1 MRRMRGV
8 AVAAI
13 ALTSVMSMAACA
25 KDSTSS
31 SAGGSGS
38 GSSSGS
44 GCKLETPPTAAAAGS
59 STTTSSS
66 KVDGSAL
73 KVGLAYDIG
82 GRGDASFNDAAA
94 AGLDLAKAQ
103 LGVKAENVKETTASP
118 NESDAAKEARLR
130 QMAQEG
136 YNPIVTVGF
145 AYGPSLQNVAK
156 DFPNTKFAI
165 VDSTVDNSPNVTPL
179 TFTEEQGSFLVG
191 VIAAYKSKSCHVGF
205 VGGVN
210 VPLIQKFQAGFDA
223 GAKAVAKD
231 IKIENKYITPAGDNT
246 GFQAPDKGRLVAQGE
261 LSAGADVIY
270 QAAGNSGKGIFDA
283 VKAKSGT
290 WAIGVDS
297 DQYKQAGVA
306 DDKDIILSSMMKR
319 VDTAVYDFLR
329 GVASND
335 LTSIPKVFNLAVGG
349 VDYATSG
356 GKVDDIK
363 SIVDAYKA
371 QIISGAITVPSTVS
385 GS

>member
-1 MRRMRGV
+1 VRRMRGV

-25 KDSTSS
+25 KDSASS
-31 SAGGSGS
+31 SAGGSGNS
-38 GSSSGS
+38 ASSS

-59 STTTSSS
+59 STTSSS
-66 KVDGSAL
+66 TKVDGSAL

-94 AGLDLAKAQ
+94 AGLDLAKSQ
-103 LGVKAENVKETTASP
+103 LGIKADNIKETTAAP
-118 NESDAAKEARLR
+118 NESDAAKETRLR
-130 QMAQEG
+130 QLAQEG
-136 YNPIVTVGF
+136 FNPIVTVGF
-145 AYGPSLQNVAK
+145 AYGPALQNVAK

-191 VIAAYKSKSCHVGF
+191 VIAAYKSKNCHVGF

-231 IKIENKYITPAGDNT
+231 IKIEDKYITPAGDFT

-261 LSAGADVIY
+261 LSAGAD
-270 QAAGNSGKGIFDA
+270 SGKGIFDA
-283 VKAKSGT
+283 VKAKGGAY
-290 WAIGVDS
+290 AIGVDS
-297 DQYKQAGVA
+297 DQYKQPGVA
-306 DDKDIILSSMMKR
+306 DDKDVIISSMMKR

-335 LTSIPKVFNLAVGG
+335 LTAIPKVFDLSVGG

-356 GKVDDIK
+356 GKIDDIK
-363 SIVDAYKA
+363 STVDAYKA
-371 QIISGAITVPSTVS
+371 QIISGAIKVPSTLP

>member
-8 AVAAI
+8 AVVAV
-13 ALTSVMSMAACA
+13 ALTSVVSLAACA
-25 KDSTSS
+25 KDTGTTGS
-31 SAGGSGS
+31 GGSS
-38 GSSSGS
+38 TQASGS
-44 GCKLETPPTAAAAGS
+44 GCKLATPPAAASGG
-59 STTTSSS
+59 TTSSTAS
-66 KVDGSAL
+66 QKVDGSAL

-94 AGLDLAKAQ
+94 AGLDLAKSQ
-103 LGVKAENVKETTASP
+103 LGIKDANVKETTASP

-130 QMAQEG
+130 GLAQEG

-145 AYGPSLQNVAK
+145 AYAPALGNVAK

-165 VDSTVDNSPNVTPL
+165 VDSTVDNAPNVTPL

-191 VIAAYKSKSCHVGF
+191 VIAAYKSKNCHVGF

-223 GAKAVAKD
+223 GAKAAAKD
-231 IKIENKYITPAGDNT
+231 IQIDDKYISPAGDNT

-261 LSAGADVIY
+261 LADGADVIY

-283 VKAKSGT
+283 VKAKPGT

-297 DQYKQAGVA
+297 DQYKQPGVA
-306 DDKDIILSSMMKR
+306 ADKDVIISSMMKR
-319 VDTAVYDFLR
+319 VDTAVFDFLR
-329 GVASND
+329 AVASNN
-335 LTSIPKVFNLAVGG
+335 LASIPKVFDLAVGG

-356 GKVDDIK
+356 GRIDDIK
-363 SIVDAYKA
+363 GTVDAYKA
-371 QIISGAITVPSTVS
+371 QIISGAIKVPTTPS

>member
-1 MRRMRGV
+1 MRGV
-8 AVAAI
+8 AVATI

-31 SAGGSGS
+31 NAGGSS
-38 GSSSGS
+38 NSASSGS
-44 GCKLETPPTAAAAGS
+44 GCKLATPPTAAAAGS

-94 AGLDLAKAQ
+94 AGLDLAKSQ
-103 LGVKAENVKETTASP
+103 LGIKPENIKETTASP
-118 NESDAAKEARLR
+118 NESDAAKESRLR
-130 QMAQEG
+130 QLAQDG

-145 AYGPSLQNVAK
+145 AYGPALQNVAK
-156 DFPNTKFAI
+156 DFPKTKFAI

-191 VIAAYKSKSCHVGF
+191 VIAAYKSKACHVGF

-223 GAKAVAKD
+223 GAKAAAPD
-231 IKIENKYITPAGDNT
+231 IKIEDKYITPAGDFT

-261 LSAGADVIY
+261 LSAGADVVY

-283 VKAKSGT
+283 VKAKAGT

-297 DQYKQAGVA
+297 DQYKQPTVA
-306 DDKDIILSSMMKR
+306 DDKGIILSSMMKR

-329 GVASND
+329 GVAAGD

-356 GKVDDIK
+356 GQVDDIK

-371 QIISGAITVPSTVS
+371 QIISGAIKVPSTLT

>member
-1 MRRMRGV
+1 VRRMRGV

-13 ALTSVMSMAACA
+13 ALTSVVSLAACA
-25 KDSTSS
+25 KDTGNT
-31 SAGGSGS
+31 GGGNAHA
-38 GSSSGS
+38 SGS
-44 GCKLETPPTAAAAGS
+44 GCKLSTPPTAAAGGTT
-59 STTTSSS
+59 STTESQR
-66 KVDGSAL
+66 VDGSAL

-94 AGLDLAKAQ
+94 AGLDLAKSQ
-103 LGVKAENVKETTASP
+103 LGIKDANVKETTASP

-130 QMAQEG
+130 GLAQDG
-136 YNPIVTVGF
+136 YNPIMTVGF
-145 AYGPSLQNVAK
+145 AYAPALRNVAK

-223 GAKAVAKD
+223 GAKAAAPDV
-231 IKIENKYITPAGDNT
+231 KIDDKYISPAGDNT

-261 LSAGADVIY
+261 LADGSDVIY

-283 VKAKSGT
+283 VRAKSGT

-297 DQYKQAGVA
+297 DQYKQPGVA
-306 DDKDIILSSMMKR
+306 DDRDIIISSMMKR
-319 VDTAVYDFLR
+319 VDTAVFDFLR
-329 GVASND
+329 AVVSNNMG
-335 LTSIPKVFNLAVGG
+335 SIPKVFDLAVGG

-356 GKVDDIK
+356 GKIDDIK
-363 SIVDAYKA
+363 STVDAYKA
-371 QIISGAITVPSTVS
+371 QIISGAIKVPTTPS
-385 GS
+385 GN

>member
-1 MRRMRGV
+1 VRRMRGV

-13 ALTSVMSMAACA
+13 ALTSVVSLAACA
-25 KDSTSS
+25 KDSGSNNAGGGS
-31 SAGGSGS
+31 SA
-38 GSSSGS
+38 SSGS
-44 GCKLETPPTAAAAGS
+44 GCKLATPPTAAAAGT
-59 STTTSSS
+59 TTTSAST

-94 AGLDLAKAQ
+94 AGLDLAKSQ
-103 LGVKAENVKETTASP
+103 LGIKADNIKETTAAP
-118 NESDAAKEARLR
+118 NESDAAKETRLR
-130 QMAQEG
+130 QLAQEG

-145 AYGPSLQNVAK
+145 AYGPALQNVAK

-165 VDSTVDNSPNVTPL
+165 VDSTVENSPNVTPL

-223 GAKAVAKD
+223 GAKAAAPD
-231 IKIENKYITPAGDNT
+231 IKIEDKYITPAGDFT

-261 LSAGADVIY
+261 LATGADVIY

-283 VKAKSGT
+283 VKAKGGAY
-290 WAIGVDS
+290 AIGVDS

-306 DDKDIILSSMMKR
+306 DDKDIIISSMMKR

-335 LTSIPKVFNLAVGG
+335 LTAIPKVFDLSVGG

-356 GKVDDIK
+356 GKIDDIK
-363 SIVDAYKA
+363 STVDAYKA
-371 QIISGAITVPSTVS
+371 QIISGAIKVPSTLS

>member
-1 MRRMRGV
+1 MRGV

-31 SAGGSGS
+31 SAGGSS
-38 GSSSGS
+38 NSASGS
-44 GCKLETPPTAAAAGS
+44 GCKLATPPTAAAAGS

-94 AGLDLAKAQ
+94 AGLDLAKSQ
-103 LGVKAENVKETTASP
+103 LGVKAENVKETTAAP

-130 QMAQEG
+130 QLAQDG

-145 AYGPSLQNVAK
+145 AYGPALQNVAK

-165 VDSTVDNSPNVTPL
+165 VDSTVENSPNVTPL

-191 VIAAYKSKSCHVGF
+191 VIAAYKSKGCHVGF

-223 GAKAVAKD
+223 GAKAAAPD
-231 IKIENKYITPAGDNT
+231 IKIEDKYITPAGDFT

-290 WAIGVDS
+290 YAIGVDS

-306 DDKDIILSSMMKR
+306 DDKDIIISSMMKR

-329 GVASND
+329 GVAAGD
-335 LTSIPKVFNLAVGG
+335 LTSIPKVFDLAVGG

-363 SIVDAYKA
+363 STVDAYKA
-371 QIISGAITVPSTVS
+371 QIISGAIKVPSTVS

>member
-1 MRRMRGV
+1 
-8 AVAAI
+8 
-13 ALTSVMSMAACA
+13 MSLAACA

-31 SAGGSGS
+31 AGGGS
-38 GSSSGS
+38 TSSASGS
-44 GCKLETPPTAAAAGS
+44 GCKLATPPNATAAGT
-59 STTTSSS
+59 STTSGST

-103 LGVKAENVKETTASP
+103 LGIKAENIKETTAAP
-118 NESDAAKEARLR
+118 NESDSAKETRLR
-130 QMAQEG
+130 QLAQEG
-136 YNPIVTVGF
+136 FNPIVTVGF
-145 AYGPSLQNVAK
+145 AYGPALQNVAK

-165 VDSTVDNSPNVTPL
+165 VDSTVENSPNVTPL

-191 VIAAYKSKSCHVGF
+191 VIAAYKSKACHVGF

-223 GAKAVAKD
+223 GAKAAAPD
-231 IKIENKYITPAGDNT
+231 IKIEDKYITPAGDFT

-283 VKAKSGT
+283 VKAKGGAY
-290 WAIGVDS
+290 AIGVDS

-306 DDKDIILSSMMKR
+306 DDKDIIISSMMKR

-335 LTSIPKVFNLAVGG
+335 LTTIPKVFDLSVGG

-363 SIVDAYKA
+363 STVDAYKA
-371 QIISGAITVPSTVS
+371 QIISGAIKVPSTLS

>member
-1 MRRMRGV
+1 MRGV

-31 SAGGSGS
+31 SAGGSS
-38 GSSSGS
+38 NASSGS
-44 GCKLETPPTAAAAGS
+44 GCKLNTPPTAAAAGS
-59 STTTSSS
+59 STTTSST

-94 AGLDLAKAQ
+94 AGLDEAKAQ
-103 LGVKAENVKETTASP
+103 LGVKDVKETTASP
-118 NESDAAKEARLR
+118 NESDAAKADRLR
-130 QMAQEG
+130 QMAQQG

-145 AYGPSLQNVAK
+145 AYGPALQTVAK
-156 DFPNTKFAI
+156 EFPNTKFAI
-165 VDSTVDNSPNVTPL
+165 VDSTVENSPNVTPL

-223 GAKAVAKD
+223 GAKAAAPD
-231 IKIENKYITPAGDNT
+231 IKIEDKYITPAGDNT

-261 LSAGADVIY
+261 LSAGADVVY
-270 QAAGNSGKGIFDA
+270 AAAGNSNKGVFDA
-283 VKAKSGT
+283 AKSKSGSY
-290 WAIGVDS
+290 AIGCDS
-297 DQYKQAGVA
+297 DQYKQPTVA
-306 DDKDIILSSMMKR
+306 DDKDIIISSMMKR
-319 VDTAVYDFLR
+319 VDTAVYDFVR
-329 GVASND
+329 GVAAND
-335 LTSIPKVFNLAVGG
+335 LTSIPKVFDLAVGG

-356 GKVDDIK
+356 GKIDDIK
-363 SIVDAYKA
+363 STVDAYKA
-371 QIISGAITVPSTVS
+371 QIISGAIKVPSTLS

>member
-1 MRRMRGV
+1 MRGV

-13 ALTSVMSMAACA
+13 ALTSVVSLAACA

-31 SAGGSGS
+31 NAGG

-44 GCKLETPPTAAAAGS
+44 SGCKLATPPTAAAAGTTTTGS
-59 STTTSSS
+59 ST

-94 AGLDLAKAQ
+94 AGLDLAKTQ
-103 LGVKAENVKETTASP
+103 LGVKADNIKETTAAP

-130 QMAQEG
+130 QLAQDG
-136 YNPIVTVGF
+136 YNPVVTVGF
-145 AYGPSLQNVAK
+145 AYGPALQKVAK

-165 VDSTVDNSPNVTPL
+165 VDSTVENSPNVTPL

-191 VIAAYKSKSCHVGF
+191 VIAAYKSKGCHVGF

-223 GAKAVAKD
+223 GAKAAAPD
-231 IKIENKYITPAGDNT
+231 IKIEDKYITPAGDFT

-283 VKAKSGT
+283 VKAKSGAY
-290 WAIGVDS
+290 AIGVDS

-306 DDKDIILSSMMKR
+306 DDKDIIISSMMKR

-335 LTSIPKVFNLAVGG
+335 LTAIPKVFDLAVGG
-349 VDYATSG
+349 VDYSTSG

-363 SIVDAYKA
+363 STVDAYKA
-371 QIISGAITVPSTVS
+371 QIISGAIKVPSTLP

>member
-1 MRRMRGV
+1 MRGV

-13 ALTSVMSMAACA
+13 ALTSVVSLAACA
-25 KDSTSS
+25 KDSASS
-31 SAGGSGS
+31 PSGGS
-38 GSSSGS
+38 SSSGS
-44 GCKLETPPTAAAAGS
+44 SGCKLATPPTAAAAGT
-59 STTTSSS
+59 TTTSAST

-94 AGLDLAKAQ
+94 AGLDLAKSQ
-103 LGVKAENVKETTASP
+103 LGIKADNIKETTAAP
-118 NESDAAKEARLR
+118 NESDAAKETRLR
-130 QMAQEG
+130 QLAQEG

-145 AYGPSLQNVAK
+145 AYGPALQNVAK

-165 VDSTVDNSPNVTPL
+165 VDSTVENSPNVTPL

-223 GAKAVAKD
+223 GAKAAAPD
-231 IKIENKYITPAGDNT
+231 IKIEDKYITPAGDFT

-261 LSAGADVIY
+261 LAAGADVIY

-283 VKAKSGT
+283 VKAKGGSY
-290 WAIGVDS
+290 AIGVDS

-306 DDKDIILSSMMKR
+306 DDKDIIISSMMKR

-335 LTSIPKVFNLAVGG
+335 LTAIPKVFDLSVGG

-356 GKVDDIK
+356 GKIDDIK
-363 SIVDAYKA
+363 STVDAYKA
-371 QIISGAITVPSTVS
+371 QIISGAIKVPSTLS

>member
-1 MRRMRGV
+1 VRRMRGV

-13 ALTSVMSMAACA
+13 ALTSVVSLAACA

-31 SAGGSGS
+31 NAGG

-44 GCKLETPPTAAAAGS
+44 SGCKLATPPTAAAAGTTTTGS
-59 STTTSSS
+59 ST

-94 AGLDLAKAQ
+94 AGLDLAKTQ
-103 LGVKAENVKETTASP
+103 LGVKADNIKETTAAP

-130 QMAQEG
+130 QLAQDG
-136 YNPIVTVGF
+136 YNPVVTVGF
-145 AYGPSLQNVAK
+145 AYGPALQKVAK

-165 VDSTVDNSPNVTPL
+165 VDSTVENSPNVTPL

-191 VIAAYKSKSCHVGF
+191 VIAAYKSKGCHVGF

-223 GAKAVAKD
+223 GAKAAAPD
-231 IKIENKYITPAGDNT
+231 IKIEDKYITPAGDFT

-283 VKAKSGT
+283 VKAKSGAY
-290 WAIGVDS
+290 AIGVDS

-306 DDKDIILSSMMKR
+306 DDKDIIISSMMKR

-335 LTSIPKVFNLAVGG
+335 LTAIPKVFDLAVGG
-349 VDYATSG
+349 VDYSTSG

-363 SIVDAYKA
+363 STVDAYKA
-371 QIISGAITVPSTVS
+371 QIISGAIKVPSTLP

>member
-1 MRRMRGV
+1 MRGV

-13 ALTSVMSMAACA
+13 ALTSVVSLAACA
-25 KDSTSS
+25 KDSGSS
-31 SAGGSGS
+31 NAGGGS
-38 GSSSGS
+38 SSSGS
-44 GCKLETPPTAAAAGS
+44 GCKLATPPNATAAGTTTTGS
-59 STTTSSS
+59 ST

-94 AGLDLAKAQ
+94 AGLDLAKSQ
-103 LGVKAENVKETTASP
+103 LGLKGDNVKETTAAP
-118 NESDAAKEARLR
+118 NESDAAKETRLR
-130 QMAQEG
+130 QLAQEG

-145 AYGPSLQNVAK
+145 AYGPALQNVAK

-165 VDSTVDNSPNVTPL
+165 VDSTVENSPNVTPL

-223 GAKAVAKD
+223 GAKAAAPD
-231 IKIENKYITPAGDNT
+231 IKIEDKYITPAGDFT

-261 LSAGADVIY
+261 LAAGADVVY

-283 VKAKSGT
+283 VKAKGGSF
-290 WAIGVDS
+290 AIGVDS

-306 DDKDIILSSMMKR
+306 DDKDVIISSMMKR

-335 LTSIPKVFNLAVGG
+335 LTGIPKVFDLAVGG

-356 GKVDDIK
+356 GKIDDIK
-363 SIVDAYKA
+363 DKVDAYKA
-371 QIISGAITVPSTVS
+371 QIISGAIKVPSTLS